1 MTAASLKLF
10 THSKELLPLVGAM
23 MTDLG
28 VFVGKLEDLL
38 LLPLAGVPVVPSR
51 KTKRIW
57 LTCANARPRHRGQP
71 EWRRAPVPG

>member
-28 VFVGKLEDLL
+28 VFVGKLEDCCCC
-38 LLPLAGVPVVPSR
+38 PSQGSR
-51 KTKRIW
+51 
-57 LTCANARPRHRGQP
+57 
-71 EWRRAPVPG
+71 